1 MPFFPPQL
9 YVRVPRLERRLD
21 FSQFRESFP
30 EVVTSLLNNMEP
42 VIMASIEIRTS
53 TKFKQLMEV

>member
-1 MPFFPPQL
+1 
-9 YVRVPRLERRLD
+9 VPRLERRLD

-53 TKFKQLMEV
+53 TKFKQLMEVCSYPHRDF